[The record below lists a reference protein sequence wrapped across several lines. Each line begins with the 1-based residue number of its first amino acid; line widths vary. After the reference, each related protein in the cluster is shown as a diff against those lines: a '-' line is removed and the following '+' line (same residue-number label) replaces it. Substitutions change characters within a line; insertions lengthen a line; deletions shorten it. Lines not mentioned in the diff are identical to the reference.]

1 MMMNKVKIIIV
12 DDHAIF
18 RDGLK
23 SVLSL
28 IKDFIVI
35 NEASTGTELL
45 NILKQQLP
53 DIILMDISMPEMDGI
68 EATEKALKKYPDLKI
83 ITLSSYCDYIYYY
96 KMIKAGVLGFVQKKS
111 GKEELKEAI
120 NTILKGDNYFPQDV
134 LRNLIF
140 KIGKEGAD
148 SIGDNKLVLSKRE
161 TEVLQLICQG
171 FTNNEIAE
179 KLHLSSKTIDN
190 HRTSLLSKTSTKNA
204 AHLVMFAIKNHLIE
218 I

>member
-1 MMMNKVKIIIV
+1 MINKVKIIIV

-23 SVLSL
+23 SVLSQ
-28 IKDFIVI
+28 IEDFIVI
-35 NEASTGTELL
+35 NEASTGIELL

-83 ITLSSYCDYIYYY
+83 ITLSSYSDHIYYY
-96 KMIKAGVLGFVQKKS
+96 KMIRAGVLGFVQKKS

-161 TEVLQLICQG
+161 TEVLQLICRG

-190 HRTSLLSKTSTKNA
+190 HRTNLLSKTSTKNA

>member
-1 MMMNKVKIIIV
+1 MKIIIV

-23 SVLSL
+23 SVLSQ
-28 IKDFIVI
+28 IEDFIVI

-53 DIILMDISMPEMDGI
+53 DIILMDISMPEMDGV

-83 ITLSSYCDYIYYY
+83 ITLSSYSDHIYYY

>member
-1 MMMNKVKIIIV
+1 MMINKVKIIIV

-23 SVLSL
+23 SVLSQ
-28 IKDFIVI
+28 IEDFIVI

-83 ITLSSYCDYIYYY
+83 ITLSSYSDHIYYY
-96 KMIKAGVLGFVQKKS
+96 KMIKAGVLGFVQKTS

-190 HRTSLLSKTSTKNA
+190 HRTNLLSKTSTKNA

>member
-23 SVLSL
+23 SVLSQ
-28 IKDFIVI
+28 IEDFIVI

-83 ITLSSYCDYIYYY
+83 ITLSSYSDYIYYY

>member
-23 SVLSL
+23 SVLSQ
-28 IKDFIVI
+28 IEDFIVI

-68 EATEKALKKYPDLKI
+68 EATEKAVKKYPDLKI
-83 ITLSSYCDYIYYY
+83 ITLSSYSDHIYYY

-148 SIGDNKLVLSKRE
+148 SIGDNKLILSKRE

-190 HRTSLLSKTSTKNA
+190 HRTNLLSKTSTKNA

>member
-1 MMMNKVKIIIV
+1 MLNKVEIIIV

-23 SVLSL
+23 SVLSQ
-28 IKDFIVI
+28 IENFIVI
-35 NEASTGTELL
+35 NEAGNGEELL
-45 NILKQQLP
+45 SILTQQFP

-68 EATEKALKKYPDLKI
+68 EATKKALKKYPDLKI
-83 ITLSSYCDYIYYY
+83 ITLSSYSDQIYYY

-120 NTILKGDNYFPQDV
+120 NAVLNGDNYFPQDV

-140 KIGKEGAD
+140 KIGKEGAG
-148 SIGDNKLVLSKRE
+148 SIGDNKLILSKRE

-190 HRTSLLSKTSTKNA
+190 HRTNLLSKTYTKNA